1 MPWCG
6 RAHSSGELREKLRR
20 RAQSPEDVDAVL
32 AKLKEA
38 GYLNDRHFAEN
49 YAAARLQN
57 QGLGKMR
64 VLRDLRQRRV
74 APKLAEQVTDQ
85 TYQQTNEADLIEE
98 FLRRKYRGKQLG
110 TFFSEE
116 KNLAAA
122 FRRLR
127 YAGFS
132 AGQSI
137 RVLKRFAA
145 QPEAL
150 DALEGAR
157 AGRARRVTPPLLGD
171 HRRRALAP
179 PRHRDL
185 PIGADLAGQHARGV
199 ERRRDIALPIQRDHA
214 ASPCCAT
221 SSFITTS
228 SAA

>member
-1 MPWCG
+1 MAKRPPQLLDPEKLLNVALRALGG

-38 GYLNDRHFAEN
+38 GYLNDQRFAEA
-49 YAAARLQN
+49 YAAARLQD

-74 APKLAEQVTDQ
+74 APKLAEQVTER

-110 TFFSEE
+110 AFFSVE

-132 AGQSI
+132 AGESI
-137 RVLKRFAA
+137 RVLKRHAS
-145 QPEAL
+145 QPEVL
-150 DALEGAR
+150 DALDSDEPA
-157 AGRARRVTPPLLGD
+157 
-171 HRRRALAP
+171 
-179 PRHRDL
+179 
-185 PIGADLAGQHARGV
+185 
-199 ERRRDIALPIQRDHA
+199 E
-214 ASPCCAT
+214 
-221 SSFITTS
+221 
-228 SAA
+228 